1 MDLSKLS
8 DADLM
13 ALKSGDLTKV
23 SDAGLMALKGDVA
36 PVSQPQQ
43 PAQSGD
49 FLRRGMRTMAPLLTA
64 VAENP
69 RAAFGA
75 LFETPATIAS
85 GMAAG
90 TVGPLAGVASTLTSG
105 KYGTPEG
112 IRIGQQTAQD
122 VSGQIQYRPR
132 TEEANAITQALGRLV
147 NDSGIVAVAP
157 LTGEMNALARAAAP
171 ANQAI
176 GDLVKGA
183 GKQGYNRLDQMLT
196 PKPTEIPGMGSANVR
211 DTTLRIQRAQ
221 ALPVPITLTKGQA
234 TRTFNDQRFER
245 ETAKMAEGE
254 PLRQRF
260 AEQNAAV
267 PENFDAWIHQTGAEK
282 TTLRSVGESVVNP
295 IIAKKAEVK
304 ARINAAYNE
313 ARTAGQMAEQV
324 DVAPLRAYVE
334 QNRSAA
340 KNAPIL
346 SSIEDELNRL
356 ANKQGTISINDMEEL
371 RKMTGRLSQPGTP
384 NSVYGSDAIKMIDDL
399 TRDKGGPL
407 YQQARRMYENYA
419 NEFNN
424 KSAISNLLKNKPNTK
439 DRAIAFEDVFDR
451 SILSGSLDDVRAL
464 RRTLQ
469 TAGEPGTQAW
479 KELQGQTL
487 RHIKD
492 KMLEN
497 SARDVNGNP
506 IVSAAK
512 LDVIVKNLDADG
524 KLDFIFGKQGGAQI
538 RDINDMAKDI
548 LTSPPGSVNSSNTA
562 TVLAAMFDTVATGLA
577 APMTGGFPL
586 PVATGLKFG
595 RDKLKQRA
603 LTNKMNESLNYTGN
617 P

>member
-1 MDLSKLS
+1 M
-8 DADLM
+8 
-13 ALKSGDLTKV
+13 
-23 SDAGLMALKGDVA
+23 
-36 PVSQPQQ
+36 P
-43 PAQSGD
+43 
-49 FLRRGMRTMAPLLTA
+49 
-64 VAENP
+64 
-69 RAAFGA
+69 
-75 LFETPATIAS
+75 
-85 GMAAG
+85 
-90 TVGPLAGVASTLTSG
+90 
-105 KYGTPEG
+105 
-112 IRIGQQTAQD
+112 
-122 VSGQIQYRPR
+122 
-132 TEEANAITQALGRLV
+132 
-147 NDSGIVAVAP
+147 
-157 LTGEMNALARAAAP
+157 
-171 ANQAI
+171 
-176 GDLVKGA
+176 
-183 GKQGYNRLDQMLT
+183 
-196 PKPTEIPGMGSANVR
+196 
-211 DTTLRIQRAQ
+211 
-221 ALPVPITLTKGQA
+221 
-234 TRTFNDQRFER
+234 
-245 ETAKMAEGE
+245 EGE

-267 PENFDAWIHQTGAEK
+267 PENFDAWIHQTGAER
-282 TTLRSVGESVVNP
+282 TTLRSVGEAVVNP
-295 IIAKKAEVK
+295 IVAKKAEVK

-346 SSIEDELNRL
+346 SSIDDELNRL
-356 ANKQGTISINDMEEL
+356 SSKQGTISINDMEEL
-371 RKMTGRLSQPGTP
+371 RKMTDRLSQPGTP
-384 NSVYGSDAIKMIDDL
+384 NSVYGGDAIRLIDDL

-424 KSAISNLLKNKPNTK
+424 KQVISKLTGTKPNTK
-439 DRAIAFEDVFDR
+439 DRIVAFEDVFDK

-512 LDVIVKNLDADG
+512 LDAIVRNLDADG

-586 PVATGLKFG
+586 PIATGLKFG

-603 LTNKMNESLNYTGN
+603 LNKQMNESLNYTGT